1 MDKENIDFSDVEK
14 FLLTHYIKCPTHKR
28 SVIYLRL
35 DDEEDPQVIKCQKCL
50 DEKKYKCF
58 IDIIELLQSDN
69 HFIFQKWPIH
79 DDDSIYEKLEQIR
92 QWPFAKYCQEINLLF
107 DEIIEAI
114 QSKRKS
120 ILKNLGLIEEITQK
134 PLNFFK
140 EICQKEK
147 LIDIIKTQFGD
158 QKKQNE
164 MILNIIKQNQE
175 NYEKNKNLLIELI
188 NQANK
193 NLFGLDKIQNI
204 KEEVLSSIQKVNNFD
219 DLQVIVDQSNNITI
233 ENYDQCFK
241 KIKIT
246 KIEELNKYY
255 DYQKIKIDFREQYLS
270 FIDIYII
277 SQSLNKF
284 KKINE
289 FSLRISGNTIYNEN
303 VCQIIKGLFKY
314 QTLTK
319 LKLKFGDT
327 FNYIGSEGAKCIA
340 QFIKQNNNLVKLH
353 LNTKLKDIDQEGASS
368 IADAIEAC
376 QNLNNLTLY
385 FRINFNSAERFKK
398 ITRAIEKLQKLEIL
412 KLDCSSN
419 YIGNEIAKVISNSLE
434 KNINL
439 KELDLNLDYSK
450 IEDEG
455 AFYIGDALTK
465 LQNIQILKLSLSC
478 NQIGVKGAQKI
489 IKDLENNKKIQ
500 DLHINLSNSNEIC
513 KSVIVASLKQTY
525 ESFSQIKNL
534 NIKCNQ
540 KKTCVVQNRIYLN
553 KQLIKQINIFV
564 FLITLN
570 LLKIKEVLNI
580 VIICI
585 LIYIIYI
592 SVCLIC
598 IKIYLS
604 IQNSKHNNQFND
616 WRIYLQF
623 EVSIY
628 QSINCY
634 LFISF
639 YLFLQ
644 FYLPSNQY
652 IYLTFY
658 FYNFLIQK

>member
-58 IDIIELLQSDN
+58 IDMIELLQSDN

-79 DDDSIYEKLEQIR
+79 DDDQIYEKLEQISL
-92 QWPFAKYCQEINLLF
+92 WPFAKYCQEINLLF

-175 NYEKNKNLLIELI
+175 NYEKNKKLLVELI

-193 NLFGLDKIQNI
+193 NLFSLSKIQNI
-204 KEEVLSSIQKVNNFD
+204 KEEVLSSINKLNTFD

-246 KIEELNKYY
+246 KIEEFNKYY
-255 DYQKIKIDFREQYLS
+255 DYQKIKIDFGEQQLT
-270 FIDIYII
+270 FQDIQTI

-289 FSLRISGNTIYNEN
+289 FTLRISGIQIGNEEMYE
-303 VCQIIKGLFKY
+303 IIKGLYKHK
-314 QTLTK
+314 TLTK
-319 LKLKFGDT
+319 LKLKFKLNVFKSAGAQ
-327 FNYIGSEGAKCIA
+327 YIAK
-340 QFIKQNNNLVKLH
+340 FIKQNKNLVKLH
-353 LNTKLKDIDQEGASS
+353 LNLNLDDIKQEGASS
-368 IADAIEAC
+368 IADAIETC
-376 QNLNNLTLY
+376 QNLNNLALY
-385 FRINFNSAERFKK
+385 FQRNYYDAEG
-398 ITRAIEKLQKLEIL
+398 IENIARAIEKHQKLEIL
-412 KLDCSSN
+412 KIDYQSN
-419 YIGNEIAKVISNSLE
+419 YMEDEITQIISNALG
-434 KNINL
+434 KNKNL
-439 KELDLNLDYSK
+439 TELDLNFDSCS

-455 AFYIGDALTK
+455 AFYIGDALAK
-465 LQNIQILKLSLSC
+465 LLNLQILKLSLR
-478 NQIGVKGAQKI
+478 NNEIGVKGAQKI
-489 IKDLENNKKIQ
+489 IKDLENNRKIQ
-500 DLHINLSNSNEIC
+500 DLHINLSDSEEIC
-513 KSVIVASLKQTY
+513 QLGNRNLVRNTFNEFKKKLKQ
-525 ESFSQIKNL
+525 
-534 NIKCNQ
+534 
-540 KKTCVVQNRIYLN
+540 
-553 KQLIKQINIFV
+553 QLQ
-564 FLITLN
+564 
-570 LLKIKEVLNI
+570 LLL
-580 VIICI
+580 
-585 LIYIIYI
+585 
-592 SVCLIC
+592 
-598 IKIYLS
+598 
-604 IQNSKHNNQFND
+604 
-616 WRIYLQF
+616 
-623 EVSIY
+623 
-628 QSINCY
+628 
-634 LFISF
+634 
-639 YLFLQ
+639 
-644 FYLPSNQY
+644 
-652 IYLTFY
+652 
-658 FYNFLIQK
+658 